1 MDRYL
6 PMTIITITTIAFTLF
21 VSGTARSQPE
31 PSTREMNL
39 LGWQEFA
46 ELVPEHIETVLIPTG
61 TLEAHGV
68 LPNGSDNLAPKAMAG
83 ALAERLDALIAPP
96 LNYGVTGRLDGFP
109 GTFSISESAY
119 ESFLSD
125 ILTGLAKNGF
135 KNLIIVNGHGG
146 PQTAILRRAAETVG
160 RRERVRTLVTNWWS
174 MTSEVVFEVFG
185 ENGGHAGLNET
196 AYIQAVVPEHVHPER
211 YSADMAT
218 ANPPAG
224 SWSAYPYPSS
234 IGLYEP
240 GQGYP
245 DFDAEKAKTYY
256 QKVNQSMAQQIEEII
271 KKWDMAELFKD

>member
-1 MDRYL
+1 
-6 PMTIITITTIAFTLF
+6 
-21 VSGTARSQPE
+21 
-31 PSTREMNL
+31 MNL

-46 ELVPEHIETVLIPTG
+46 ELVPDHIETVLIPTG
-61 TLEAHGV
+61 TLEPHGV
-68 LPNGSDNLAPKAMAG
+68 LPNGSDNLAPTAMAG
-83 ALAERLDALIAPP
+83 AFAERLNALIAPP
-96 LNYGVTGRLDGFP
+96 LNYGVTGSMDGFP
-109 GTFSISESAY
+109 GTFSIGETAY
-119 ESFLSD
+119 ESFVSD
-125 ILTGLAKNGF
+125 IFTGLAKNGF

-211 YSADMAT
+211 YSPDMAT
-218 ANPPAG
+218 AFPPAG
-224 SWSAYPYPSS
+224 SWSAYPFPSS

-245 DFDAEKAKTYY
+245 DFDAERAKTYY
-256 QKVNQSMAQQIEEII
+256 EKVNQGMAQQIEEII
-271 KKWDMAELFKD
+271 KKWDMAEIFKNSREDQ